1 MFTVSLS
8 RTHSFVI
15 LLYMNRASQSGFSI
29 MELLIIIAIIGILAA
44 TVLSNIGGAREKAK
58 LAKAKVEVRNLEIA
72 IQSLGIDS
80 GLWPGAQELGE
91 VACGGTD
98 DVIDDLTTPEAGLVQ
113 SDSSFTQWN
122 GPYMPEVPLDPWG
135 HNYFFDT
142 DYTINGQ
149 TAVVVGSYGPN
160 GVGANLYDADDIIRV
175 IVEPVSC

>member
-1 MFTVSLS
+1 
-8 RTHSFVI
+8 
-15 LLYMNRASQSGFSI
+15 MNRSSQFGFSI

-44 TVLSNIGGAREKAK
+44 TVLSNVGGAREKAK
-58 LAKAKVEVRNLEIA
+58 EAKAKVEVRNLSIA

-80 GLWPGAQELGE
+80 GLWSGGQTVDE

-98 DVIDDLTTPEAGLVQ
+98 DVIEDLNAASAGISQ
-113 SDSSFTQWN
+113 TDGNFTEWQ
-122 GPYMPEVPLDPWG
+122 GPYMSQVPLDPWG

-160 GVGANLYDADDIIRV
+160 GVGANLYDTDDIIRI
-175 IVEPVSC
+175 IVEPISC